1 MNIVVIGANRGL
13 GYYLAKVFAEHNHHV
28 IAGVF
33 SKDSSPEIN
42 DLKNSYPQ
50 NVHLIPMDVS
60 SEESIQ
66 AAAQAAQQLFGQV
79 DVLINVAGVLLP
91 GDREGTIV
99 DTDLRELRLSLEVN
113 TVGTVIVMQQF
124 LPVMRGGGEG
134 MMIMVTSEAGSVT
147 NNGSVYPYYSVSKA
161 AANKAVFVFR
171 ATVGEQ
177 CAIYAMHPG
186 RMNTEMGRTYA
197 QIEPNESA
205 ESIYRIAIGEKPIQD
220 NGTGFINYK
229 GEPMEL

>member
-13 GYYLAKVFAEHNHHV
+13 GYYLAKVFAENNHQV

-33 SKDSSPEIN
+33 SKDSSPEVN
-42 DLKNSYPQ
+42 DLQSSYPQ

-113 TVGTVIVMQQF
+113 TVGTVIVMQRF
-124 LPVMRGGGEG
+124 LPVMRGDGGG

-147 NNGSVYPYYSVSKA
+147 NSRACIHTTRSQGRCEQGGVRLPGNGRGSMRHLCHASRPDEYRNGPYLR
-161 AANKAVFVFR
+161 ANRAV
-171 ATVGEQ
+171 
-177 CAIYAMHPG
+177 
-186 RMNTEMGRTYA
+186 
-197 QIEPNESA
+197 
-205 ESIYRIAIGEKPIQD
+205 
-220 NGTGFINYK
+220 
-229 GEPMEL
+229 